1 MLVLQFSL
9 VALGVGCGCL
19 GRNVQVLLYT
29 PPKPEKNTLEKETKH
44 YKPPVLGFNML
55 ILEVV
60 EI

>member
-1 MLVLQFSL
+1 M
-9 VALGVGCGCL
+9 GVL

-29 PPKPEKNTLEKETKH
+29 PPKPENNTLEKETKH

-55 ILEVV
+55 ILEGV

>member
-9 VALGVGCGCL
+9 VALGVGCGCF
-19 GRNVQVLLYT
+19 GEKCTGFAVH
-29 PPKPEKNTLEKETKH
+29 PPKPENNTLEKETKH

-55 ILEVV
+55 ILEGV